1 MATGRTV
8 PIWPCCVTLTLRPFQ
23 VRISVVATRNAIF
36 PGTDGAAVK
45 RCHRTSQEDC
55 NFSHSPQNAAEAALV
70 PTALLMADGGSQAAF
85 ASQAAATANVTSDIH
100 SAPWPDSYY
109 TMRLSPSPVTVRA
122 GHRTRI
128 TISFQAA
135 TDLYGTP
142 VTLSVRGLP
151 GGVTASFS
159 PSAAAIGG
167 RSVLTLTAATSSA
180 AGVSEATVTA
190 MTLSSDPI
198 GTSTPLGL
206 TISAS

>member
-1 MATGRTV
+1 MFRIHPRT
-8 PIWPCCVTLTLRPFQ
+8 LL
-23 VRISVVATRNAIF
+23 
-36 PGTDGAAVK
+36 K
-45 RCHRTSQEDC
+45 
-55 NFSHSPQNAAEAALV
+55 AALV
-70 PTALLMADGGSQAAF
+70 PAALLMAAGGSQAAF

-100 SAPWPDSYY
+100 SAPSSDSYY

-135 TDLYGTP
+135 ADLRGTP
-142 VTLSVRGLP
+142 VTLSASGLP

-159 PSAAAIGG
+159 PSAAVIGG

-180 AGVSEATVTA
+180 AGTFEATVTA

-198 GTSTPLGL
+198 GTSAPLGL